1 MTSNTENAA
10 GKAKA
15 QPRRRRRNARGILW
29 VIAAAF
35 ALSGVLRLAGESGGA
50 IAEGIASAIEG
61 AAPADALER
70 TEPSDIAEVLAA
82 LDERETRVAARET
95 ALAAREKALQLVEAR
110 VQENLVALEAAEA
123 ALEATMALASTAAED
138 DLTRLTNVYEN
149 MKAKEAASLFAA
161 MDPQFAAGFLARMRP
176 DSAAAILA
184 GLDPSA
190 AYSISVILAG
200 RNAEVPTQ

>member
-1 MTSNTENAA
+1 MTSNTENAS
-10 GKAKA
+10 GKAQA
-15 QPRRRRRNARGILW
+15 HPRRRRRHARGVLW

-35 ALSGVLRLAGESGGA
+35 ALSGLLRLSGESGGA
-50 IAEGIASAIEG
+50 IAEGIATAIEG
-61 AAPADALER
+61 GAPVEALEQ
-70 TEPSDIAEVLAA
+70 TGPSDIAQVLGA
-82 LDERETRVAARET
+82 LDERETRIADREK
-95 ALAAREKALQLVEAR
+95 ALADREKALQLVEAQ
-110 VQENLVALEAAEA
+110 VQKNLVALEAAEA

-149 MKAKEAASLFAA
+149 MKAKEAAPLFAA
-161 MDPQFAAGFLARMRP
+161 MDPQFAAGFLGRMRP

-184 GLDPSA
+184 GLDPAA